1 LNYAAFYGW
10 AAFYVGDFD
19 AFFALGDL
27 VVDEFLVVSG
37 EGFDQ
42 L

>member
-1 LNYAAFYGW
+1 M
-10 AAFYVGDFD
+10 GDFD
-19 AFFALGDL
+19 AFFALGYL

-37 EGFDQ
+37 KGFDQ

>member
-1 LNYAAFYGW
+1 
-10 AAFYVGDFD
+10 VGDFD

-27 VVDEFLVVSG
+27 VVDEFLIVSG